1 MKYKITITK
10 YDENPDYEKQMEK
23 YNEWYDGNM
32 RGRFPSGPSDGLI
45 PNREIESRAL
55 EVFLTEDEYKKVKA
69 EVIKIFE

>member
-10 YDENPDYEKQMEK
+10 YDENPEYEKQMEK
-23 YNEWYDGNM
+23 YNEWYDGSM
-32 RGRFPSGPSDGLI
+32 RGRFPGGPSNDAR
-45 PNREIESRAL
+45 PEREIESRAL